1 MAIKIGWNCP
11 PLCLRAKCVLTYG
24 SMVVVKNMVSM
35 PIWFYGSSTWMDHL
49 KFVDPVFVSANQQS
63 KWEILKNAAEKCLRS
78 ITGKQCKDPVSF
90 CINVLLQNIKIWYGM
105 GRYNSLP
112 YCRAW
117 CGVHAMV
124 ITSIGTVEAN
134 KGRAPS
140 QTSRQNAMAAQ
151 ETHDWPFKVDSFLLN
166 SPKLV
171 WLTIGDSKWISKIT
185 FAN

>member
-1 MAIKIGWNCP
+1 
-11 PLCLRAKCVLTYG
+11 
-24 SMVVVKNMVSM
+24 
-35 PIWFYGSSTWMDHL
+35 
-49 KFVDPVFVSANQQS
+49 
-63 KWEILKNAAEKCLRS
+63 
-78 ITGKQCKDPVSF
+78 
-90 CINVLLQNIKIWYGM
+90 M

-151 ETHDWPFKVDSFLLN
+151 ETHDWPFKVDSKDFFSALLN
-166 SPKLV
+166 SCDSRLAIQSEFGRFLLRTKPGRPY
-171 WLTIGDSKWISKIT
+171 LTSDLSPNTSNLW
-185 FAN
+185 